1 MSEPKLKLIEERVV
15 RAVAQ
20 VRSLTEERNRAE
32 DELREVRRRLEDLEK
47 ERDLLRAGLS
57 PDHVRQIR
65 GGIEEAVRDLR
76 DESGSREPREGGAV
90 ASGV

>member
-20 VRSLTEERNRAE
+20 VRFLTEERNRAE
-32 DELREVRRRLEDLEK
+32 DELREVRRRIEDLEK

-57 PDHVRQIR
+57 PDCLRQTR
-65 GGIEEAVRDLR
+65 EGLEEAVRELR
-76 DESGSREPREGGAV
+76 DGDGARETCEGGAV
-90 ASGV
+90 VSGV